1 MASRPRSRSASL
13 VSQYASVVVVDA
25 RARTY
30 TRVRFNH
37 KFKRR
42 YIDSDNGRVR
52 VPEGEDMLTPA
63 EVEQFRVG
71 SLKFDEHTPEMA

>member
-1 MASRPRSRSASL
+1 M
-13 VSQYASVVVVDA
+13 SQYVSIVVVDT

-42 YIDSDNGRVR
+42 YVDNDNGKVR
-52 VPEGEDMLTPA
+52 VPYGEPTLTPA
-63 EVEQFRVG
+63 EVEQFRLG
-71 SLKFDEHTPEMA
+71 NLKFEVHPESA